1 MHVLPQEIA
10 VDEKALEYASAFAHP
25 REVIRHYIA
34 TVLGYPLPAE
44 LLDKLT
50 QTPGIG
56 KEASCTV
63 IRAYKE
69 AVFLNTQP
77 TD

>member
-1 MHVLPQEIA
+1 MHVLPHEIA

-44 LLDKLT
+44 LLEQLNRS
-50 QTPGIG
+50 PGIG
-56 KEASCTV
+56 KEDSCTV
-63 IRAYKE
+63 IHAYKE
-69 AVFLNTQP
+69 AVFLKTAP
-77 TD
+77 TE